1 MSCKKFS
8 FNSIANVISIVSGVS
23 LAGIIGV
30 GSYVYVNKDAIIE
43 DIKQQAI
50 ESVMGGLSPAGGF
63 GGDLPLGTPDLAPPV
78 TAKDIEAIIAKAGP
92 TQTIRVEQAPLKIT
106 TDDKPYKL

>member
-43 DIKQQAI
+43 DVKQQAI
-50 ESVMGGLSPAGGF
+50 EAVLGGLSPAGGL
-63 GGDLPLGTPDLAPPV
+63 GGDLPVGTPDLAPP
-78 TAKDIEAIIAKAGP
+78 AD
-92 TQTIRVEQAPLKIT
+92 QASAPAAVDPSGGFGIGN
-106 TDDKPYKL
+106 

>member
-30 GSYVYVNKDAIIE
+30 GSYVYLNKDAIID
-43 DIKQQAI
+43 DIKDAAI
-50 ESVMGGLSPAGGF
+50 ESVVGGMGAGALGGAGALDLKLPADQASNPPAASPA
-63 GGDLPLGTPDLAPPV
+63 APIPF
-78 TAKDIEAIIAKAGP
+78 P
-92 TQTIRVEQAPLKIT
+92 N
-106 TDDKPYKL
+106 

>member
-30 GSYVYVNKDAIIE
+30 GSYVYLNKDAII
-43 DIKQQAI
+43 DDVKDAAI
-50 ESVMGGLSPAGGF
+50 ESVMGGMGAAGG
-63 GGDLPLGTPDLAPPV
+63 GALKSLPIGSPDLAPP
-78 TAKDIEAIIAKAGP
+78 AD
-92 TQTIRVEQAPLKIT
+92 QAAAPQGSSLGL
-106 TDDKPYKL
+106 PVPGGF